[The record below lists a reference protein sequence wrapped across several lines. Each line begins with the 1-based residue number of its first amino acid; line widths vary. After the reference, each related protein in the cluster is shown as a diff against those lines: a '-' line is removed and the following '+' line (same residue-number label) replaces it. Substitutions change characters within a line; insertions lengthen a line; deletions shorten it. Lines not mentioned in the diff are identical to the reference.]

1 MEKLL
6 KVPLPRQ
13 VELRSVELWDAMVAK
28 TIPKVD
34 LVIGYASQSLRTGRS
49 AKRYGA
55 RYFLDRACPHTDF
68 QQQLMREEAEQVGI
82 QFSPQPAWFRE
93 RQLAEY
99 DEAEVILVPSHYTS
113 SSFPAKLQPKLVKLP
128 LLGRIP
134 AMTESPVSRNPVFTV
149 GIVGGQP
156 MRKGF
161 IYLLEAWRRLA
172 LPNARLLLRTNPDF
186 SPYPRL
192 AELLGKTSNVEFVG
206 YVQDMR
212 SFYRQCDT
220 FILSSVDDGFGMALF
235 EAMSAGV
242 ASIASTNCGS
252 SELIENNVDGLVIAP
267 RNVEQIMESILRLY
281 EDEPL
286 RQRLG
291 AAGARR
297 VGQIAKSEIY
307 TDAWF
312 KLLEDKPLPSRL
324 A

>member
-1 MEKLL
+1 
-6 KVPLPRQ
+6 
-13 VELRSVELWDAMVAK
+13 MVAK
-28 TIPKVD
+28 TMPKVD

-49 AKRYGA
+49 AKRSGA
-55 RYFLDRACPHTDF
+55 RYFLDRACPHVDF
-68 QQQLMREEAEQVGI
+68 QQQLMREEAEQYGI
-82 QFSPQPAWFRE
+82 PFSPQPTWFRE

-128 LLGRIP
+128 LLGRITAP
-134 AMTESPVSRNPVFTV
+134 AGAPPSRNPVFTV

-156 MRKGF
+156 LRKGY

-172 LPNARLLLRTNPDF
+172 LPNARLLLRTSIDF
-186 SPYPRL
+186 SQYPKL
-192 AELLGKTSNVEFVG
+192 AELLGKTPNVEFVG
-206 YVQDMR
+206 YVPDMR
-212 SFYRQCDT
+212 SFYRQCDA
-220 FILSSVDDGFGMALF
+220 FILPSVDDGFGMALF

-291 AAGARR
+291 ACR
-297 VGQIAKSEIY
+297 VGQVAKSKLY
-307 TDAWF
+307 ADAMF
-312 KLLEDKPLPSRL
+312 KLLEGSGTLL
-324 A
+324 MN